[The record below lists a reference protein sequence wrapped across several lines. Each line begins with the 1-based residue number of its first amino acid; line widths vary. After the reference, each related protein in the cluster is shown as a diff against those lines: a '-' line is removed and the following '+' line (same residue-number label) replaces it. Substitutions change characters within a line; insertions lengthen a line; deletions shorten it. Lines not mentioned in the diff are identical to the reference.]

1 MGLTKSSNRKL
12 KNLKR
17 EFYEDS
23 LYHYMHN
30 RIQIATTKYI
40 KRISVHTM
48 TEIL

>member
-1 MGLTKSSNRKL
+1 MGLMKFSNRKL